1 MILGCVAIIT
11 SHHKSMIHDARPA
24 KLQPKA
30 LLPESTTGN
39 TFASFF
45 PYYFNWIYSPAN
57 KIDWRTETRYP
68 LTPRTL
74 WEKHQDSKQIIG
86 VRFGK
91 QTEYAMLDIDRK
103 SPYHPFN
110 SLANYDTILK
120 AMSSIGLNGSIC
132 IRSSGSEG
140 IHLYFPLEYQV
151 NSFSLA
157 CAMRYALEAHRLEIA
172 NGTLETFPNT
182 KGYDCEYNAHRLP
195 LQHGSYILRDDFVP
209 LTNKVERFNDRW
221 LDVAADQ
228 DLELLIEQMAIAKNL
243 HKPKFAATGKLNDWK
258 QELESIIATGWQSK
272 GETNQ
277 IVFKVCEY
285 ARVFLGYSDLTKLVN
300 WVTDKV
306 TQMTGFN
313 QHCQHKHDILKRVR
327 DWGKWVLDH
336 RFPMQ
341 DKKSKEEITVKKR
354 EVQREETLQRIKEVA
369 NSLYDRHS
377 DSLTIRSIAQ
387 TIAKQ
392 AHCSVKTLYN
402 HLSLWHPEHRD
413 TVTAN
418 TIDSTSELEAVTLQ
432 QETAKNE
439 SQSTVT
445 QTHYEVLEHGSN
457 NAKSLKFAAST
468 FEPLPT
474 AVLPRQENHPTPP
487 QNPSFFANIKIKLL
501 ESKIAN
507 RRSGRIDAS
516 VLLEIESLES
526 EIKLIK
532 DKLCN

>member
-1 MILGCVAIIT
+1 
-11 SHHKSMIHDARPA
+11 MIHDARPA

-30 LLPESTTGN
+30 LLPESSIGN

-45 PYYFNWIYSPAN
+45 PYYFNWIYSPSN
-57 KIDWRTETRYP
+57 KIAWHTETRYP

-74 WEKHQDSKQIIG
+74 WEKHQDSRQIIG
-86 VRFGK
+86 VRFGNL
-91 QTEYAMLDIDRK
+91 TEYAMIDIDRK

-110 SLANYDTILK
+110 SISNYDTILK

-151 NSFSLA
+151 NTFKLA

-172 NGTLETFPNT
+172 NATLETFPNT

-195 LQHGSYILRDDFVP
+195 LQNGSYILRDDFVP
-209 LTNKVERFNDRW
+209 LTNKVERFIDRW
-221 LDVAADQ
+221 FDVASCQ
-228 DLELLIEQMAIAKNL
+228 DLELLLDQMAIAKNL
-243 HKPKFAATGKLNDWK
+243 HKPKFANNAKLNDWR
-258 QELESIIATGWQSK
+258 QELESIISTGWQSK

-306 TQMTGFN
+306 TQMNGFN

-327 DWGKWVLDH
+327 DWSKWVLDH

-341 DKKSKEEITVKKR
+341 DKKSKEDITVKKR
-354 EVQREETLQRIKEVA
+354 EAQREETLQRIKEVA
-369 NSLYDRHS
+369 NSLYDRHGH
-377 DSLTIRSIAQ
+377 SLTIRAMAQ
-387 TIAKQ
+387 AIAKQ
-392 AHCSVKTLYN
+392 AHCSVATLYD
-402 HLSLWHPEHRD
+402 HLALWHPEHRD

-418 TIDSTSELEAVTLQ
+418 TIDSTAELQAVTLQ

-439 SQSTVT
+439 SQTAVT
-445 QTHYEVLEHGSN
+445 QTHYEVLELGSSN
-457 NAKSLKFAAST
+457 QKSLKFAAST
-468 FEPLPT
+468 FEPLPH
-474 AVLPRQENHPTPP
+474 AVASQPVAPP
-487 QNPSFFANIKIKLL
+487 KNPSFFANIKIGLL
-501 ESKIAN
+501 ESKIAH
-507 RRSGRIDAS
+507 RRSGRIDAN

-526 EIKLIK
+526 EIREIK
-532 DKLCN
+532 SKIV

>member
-1 MILGCVAIIT
+1 
-11 SHHKSMIHDARPA
+11 MIHDARPV

-30 LLPESTTGN
+30 LLPESSTGN

-45 PYYFNWIYSPAN
+45 PYYFNWIYSPSN
-57 KIDWRTETRYP
+57 KIAWHTETRYP

-74 WEKHQDSKQIIG
+74 WEKHQDSRQIIG
-86 VRFGK
+86 VRFGNL
-91 QTEYAMLDIDRK
+91 TEYAMIDIDRK
-103 SPYHPFN
+103 SLYHPFN
-110 SLANYDTILK
+110 SVSNYDTVLK
-120 AMSSIGLNGSIC
+120 AMNSIGLQGSIC

-140 IHLYFPLEYQV
+140 LHLYFPLPYSI
-151 NSFSLA
+151 NTFGLA

-182 KGYDCEYNAHRLP
+182 KGFDCEYNAHRLP
-195 LQHGSYILRDDFVP
+195 LQNGSYILRDDFVP
-209 LTNKVERFNDRW
+209 LSNKVERFVDRW
-221 LDVAADQ
+221 FDVAQEQ
-228 DLELLIEQMAIAKNL
+228 DLELLVDQMAIAKNL
-243 HKPKFAATGKLNDWK
+243 HKPKFATSGKLNDWR
-258 QELESIIATGWQSK
+258 QELESIMSTGWTGK

-277 IVFKVCEY
+277 ILFKVCEY
-285 ARVFLGYSDLTKLVN
+285 ARVFLGYSDLSKLVN

-306 TQMTGFN
+306 TQLNGFN
-313 QHCQHKHDILKRVR
+313 EHCDHKHDILKRVR

-341 DKKSKEEITVKKR
+341 DKKTREDIAVKKR

-369 NSLYDRHS
+369 NSLYDRNG
-377 DSLTIRSIAQ
+377 DRLTIRAMAQ
-387 TIAKQ
+387 AIAKQ

-402 HLSLWHPEHRD
+402 NLSLWHPEHRD

-418 TIDSTSELEAVTLQ
+418 TIDSTAELEAVTLQ
-432 QETAKNE
+432 QESAKSE

-445 QTHYEVLEHGSN
+445 QKPYEVLARGSSN
-457 NAKSLKFAAST
+457 PKSLKFAAST

-474 AVLPRQENHPTPP
+474 AVAPRPDTPPAPP
-487 QNPSFFANIKIKLL
+487 QNPSFFDNIKIKLL

-526 EIKLIK
+526 EIREIK
-532 DKLCN
+532 NKNCVTNT